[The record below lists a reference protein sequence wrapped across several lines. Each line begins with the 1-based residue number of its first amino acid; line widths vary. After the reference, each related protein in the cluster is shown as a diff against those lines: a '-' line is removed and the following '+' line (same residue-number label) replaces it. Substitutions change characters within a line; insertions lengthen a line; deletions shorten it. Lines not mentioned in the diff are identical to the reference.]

1 MNSLSDIECNVSDEL
16 REWIDDEH
24 QNADGNDI
32 KEMADGTIDKH
43 LGDHNTLQVT
53 SISNN
58 PQKPNFYL
66 TKQRFEDEFGNLP
79 LILTDMQFI
88 DGKMSEIAI
97 IRPDSPAI
105 YHRFYNVPTIN
116 NRVATEPMNR
126 RTVEHNISYTGHVP
140 GIAAYNIFN
149 DRWFFATLPTEAVYV
164 IRGQSKY
171 RLLKSMLN
179 EYKKRYRIFTFPEKF
194 DRAFQCP
201 LHVYH
206 NSMCAAYNV
215 IHMSH
220 YYKKYTQLSNIVLYQ

>member
-1 MNSLSDIECNVSDEL
+1 MNSPSDLECNVSEEL
-16 REWIDDEH
+16 RGWIDDDQQQH
-24 QNADGNDI
+24 DGSDI
-32 KEMADGTIDKH
+32 KEMDVTIDKNNR
-43 LGDHNTLQVT
+43 DHNDLPAKSTP
-53 SISNN
+53 NN
-58 PQKPNFYL
+58 QQKPNFYL
-66 TKQRFEDEFGNLP
+66 TKQRYENEFGNIP
-79 LILTDMQFI
+79 IILADIQFI

-97 IRPDSPAI
+97 VRPDSPAI

-116 NRVATEPMNR
+116 NSVATEPMNR
-126 RTVEHNISYTGHVP
+126 RTVEHNINYTGHIP

-149 DRWFFATLPTEAVYV
+149 DRWFFSTLPSEAIYV

-179 EYKKRYRIFTFPEKF
+179 EHKKRYRIFTFPEKF

-220 YYKKYTQLSNIVLYQ
+220 YYNKYTELSNIVLYQ